1 MLIFCG
7 SSPYE
12 RETNEMYKFRI
23 QEGYYSHLN
32 VDDDKFR
39 GFLRLIK
46 NQFRTEVVLKLVE
59 DLKKQSAN
67 SVKLPIIIID
77 YALLD

>member
-1 MLIFCG
+1 
-7 SSPYE
+7 
-12 RETNEMYKFRI
+12 MYKFRI

-46 NQFRTEVVLKLVE
+46 NQFRTEVLLKLVDE